1 MNGIGT
7 IAFMDDSE
15 RTKSSD
21 NVFTIVNLD
30 KSYTRVNKALS
41 LSLSLVGLV
50 IGTSGVTTNQ
60 NGDQRDNQHRVLHR
74 GNRLTQDLEKVNS
87 FFQKFSQPK
96 KAVPWRIF

>member
-21 NVFTIVNLD
+21 NVLTIVNLD
-30 KSYTRVNKALS
+30 KSYTRVNKDLS
-41 LSLSLVGLV
+41 LSLILVGLV

-74 GNRLTQDLEKVNS
+74 GNTIPYGLGKVKGESEKITSFQDFTE
-87 FFQKFSQPK
+87 
-96 KAVPWRIF
+96 